1 MRGPV
6 PFHIRFPMPE
16 KGFMKSIL
24 YRLSIRTRLFG
35 IVIAFLIPVST
46 LTYDLVGLLNGNI
59 EFAEKEMKGDRYE
72 RPLVNLFNEI
82 ADHRLLSMSKAQNPE
97 AAAELVTTAATIEK
111 VLTELGAIDKEI
123 GADLQFTSEG
133 LDPRGRGGM
142 TAQKLS
148 EKWKSFNAASGDRL
162 DLYADMLSH
171 IRAMIAHAGDMSNLV
186 LDPDLDSYYTMD
198 VTLLAMPQS
207 LQRLSDIAVQY
218 YPILASGRPLTPE
231 ERTDI
236 LLNARL
242 LKESDLGRVTAD
254 FETAIHEDANAY
266 GESPT
271 LKANIEPAVA
281 IYKKKVE
288 ALLAMMESIGNGAQV
303 SGMDFITALDD
314 AHDGTA
320 TMGEV
325 ALDELDVL
333 LAHRIDVL
341 AQEKNEMLLGCAF
354 AQIVAFGLFF
364 WLTGSV
370 TGPIRN
376 LQRAM
381 ADITAGK
388 LDTPVAGQDYRDESG
403 EMARRVETFRTNA
416 LKMRELEE
424 EQKRADIR
432 AEEEKS
438 KARQELASRFE
449 ARVQGIIQTVASAAT
464 ELYQTSESMSNIIG
478 SASAKADSVARAS
491 GETSQNVQNVASA
504 VEEMSASVREIS
516 QQILKSVAAVD
527 SVVTEMDRAD
537 QISKLLEEATQRI
550 GQIVELIQTIAG
562 QIDLLALNATI
573 ESARA
578 GEAGRGFAVVAGE
591 VKNLANQATGA
602 TKDITANI
610 ASIQDVSA
618 QVIEVLRSI
627 KTATENVKEI
637 SSRIAAAVEEQS
649 AVTNEIASNMA
660 RAAMGT
666 GEINS
671 GIGEVSQA
679 SQSASSSAGQ
689 TRDAA
694 RMVSEEAEKLNLEV
708 SSFLVEIRNG

>member
-1 MRGPV
+1 
-6 PFHIRFPMPE
+6 
-16 KGFMKSIL
+16 MKSIL
-24 YRLSIRTRLFG
+24 YRLSIRARLFG
-35 IVIAFLIPVST
+35 IVIAFLIPIST
-46 LTYDLVGLLNGNI
+46 LTYDLLGLLNGNI
-59 EFAEKEMKGDRYE
+59 EFAEKEMKGNRYE
-72 RPLVNLFNEI
+72 RPLLDLFNEI
-82 ADHRLLSMSKAQNPE
+82 ADHRLLSMSKAQDPD
-97 AAAELVTTAATIEK
+97 AAAELVTVAATIEK
-111 VLTELGAIDKEI
+111 ALTELEAIDKEV

-133 LDPRGRGGM
+133 LEPRGRAGM

-148 EKWKSFNAASGDRL
+148 EKWKAFNAASGDRL

-171 IRAMIAHAGDMSNLV
+171 IRAMIAHAGDMSNLI

-198 VTLLAMPQS
+198 VTLLAIPQS
-207 LQRLSDIAVQY
+207 LQRLADTAVQY
-218 YPILASGRPLTPE
+218 YPILASGRPLTTE

-242 LKESDLGRVTAD
+242 LRESDLGRITAD
-254 FETAIHEDANAY
+254 FETALHEDANAY

-271 LKANIEPAVA
+271 LKANIEPAAA

-288 ALLAMMESIGNGAQV
+288 TLLAMMESIGNGAQV
-303 SGMDFITALDD
+303 SGGDFIAVLDD

-325 ALDELDVL
+325 ALGELDVL
-333 LAHRIDVL
+333 LARRIDVL
-341 AQEKNEMLLGCAF
+341 EQEKETMLLWCAI
-354 AQIVAFGLFF
+354 AQIIAFGLFF

-370 TGPIRN
+370 TGPIRT

-381 ADITAGK
+381 ADITEGK
-388 LDTPVAGQDYRDESG
+388 LDTPVVGQDYRDESG

-416 LKMRELEE
+416 LKMRALEE
-424 EQKRADIR
+424 EQKRAAIR
-432 AEEEKS
+432 AEEEKVR
-438 KARQELASRFE
+438 ARQELAGRFE
-449 ARVQGIIQTVASAAT
+449 ARVQGIIQTVAAAAT
-464 ELYQTSESMSNIIG
+464 ELYQTSESMSDVIG
-478 SASAKADSVARAS
+478 NASAKADTVARAS

-527 SVVTEMDRAD
+527 SVVTEMGRAD

-627 KTATENVKEI
+627 KTATENVKDI

-649 AVTNEIASNMA
+649 AVTNEIAANMA
-660 RAAMGT
+660 RAATGT

-679 SQSASSSAGQ
+679 SQSASSSAAQ

-708 SSFLVEIRNG
+708 SSFLTEIRNG